1 MTNQKMPSLA
11 EIHDRLYELEPLNLP
26 SAKDLAHVS
35 YEDSKAE
42 TLGYEKQYKALLD
55 QVRDK
60 TTEEKIAFIKERV
73 PEIRNMVSIAS
84 LTHEMNYTA
93 ESDDALAFILVYRYE
108 HDISIMDDLH
118 LEITREPVKSS
129 LSVLAKARM
138 RKKFQAELEF
148 ERTHPEEYER
158 QRKMK
163 LEIEK
168 QKNRECLESAK
179 KMMKN
184 LTPEDVLRI
193 LGSKK

>member
-118 LEITREPVKSS
+118 PRLQGN
-129 LSVLAKARM
+129 LSRAICR
-138 RKKFQAELEF
+138 
-148 ERTHPEEYER
+148 
-158 QRKMK
+158 
-163 LEIEK
+163 
-168 QKNRECLESAK
+168 C
-179 KMMKN
+179 
-184 LTPEDVLRI
+184 
-193 LGSKK
+193 